1 MADRQLRDRLLAG
14 GLPGCRHDRKEACR
28 SYDQEL
34 IDQEFVDLDR
44 FRSKNGLRSLAG
56 RWIGLRWKTEGSC
69 APSFFRRSL
78 EADIMNGKPL
88 WDRWEEIDR
97 LLEMALDQPSDTRE
111 AFLTE
116 TCGGD
121 QELLNTLRELA
132 RISSE
137 TETRRPGPGP
147 ELLRAALAGLPEK
160 PVDPPERLLGTKVG
174 PYRLSRILGVGGM
187 GAVYLG
193 ERIDGAFE
201 RRVAVKVLR
210 AELDTRGVMDRF
222 RLERQILATLSHG
235 AIAQMIDGGIT
246 EDGRPAFVM
255 EYVEGVPIDRHADD
269 LCLGV
274 EERIGLIVRVAEAVE
289 YAHRHMVVHRD
300 IKPSNIL
307 VTPEGEVK
315 LLDFGTAK
323 LLEEPEPGESGLTTR
338 HRARFVTPEYAA
350 PEQLLGEAVSTQT
363 DVYALGGLLYEL
375 LTGVRPYSR
384 RGSQSVLERMIR
396 GDEPTAPSVAA
407 MTASVSSGE
416 SREGSPVGGG
426 GIAGR
431 LGSTPEGLRRR
442 LSGDLDAILLRAL
455 QTRPEA
461 RYVSVSSLRE
471 DLERHLSGHPVMAR
485 GASLPYRTR
494 RFVRRHRGLV
504 TLGAALFLIVAG
516 SAVGLAFQRAA
527 VLEQWNRAEAAA
539 EAATQKAEEARQV
552 TDFLV
557 ALFQASDPLQSR
569 GDSITVRS
577 LLERGAGRMDRDLAD
592 QPAVRAE
599 LLETLGQV
607 YENLGAFEDAVSLL
621 QRAAMLRR
629 DSLPGKPGLARS
641 LVRLADAHRL
651 GREFEASLSVYR
663 RAVEEASAT
672 GDAGTLAEARIGLGS
687 AFVLLDQVDS
697 AEAELRQGIAAVSN
711 PEGEGELMQMN
722 ALVNLAGV
730 LRRRGDM
737 DGAADIFLQ
746 VIQRQRRT
754 PRMDALAF
762 ATTLN
767 NLASLRRLQGD
778 AEKARELYQEAYDS
792 LSLTL
797 GPGHPEA
804 LLISGNLAGVL
815 SRMGRVEE
823 ALDVYRERVAAARE
837 QWPEGHWQTAR
848 ALMNLGA
855 ELVTVG
861 RAREAVDPLVEAVDL
876 AAAQIGAQH
885 SWTNVYRGWLGS
897 AAALEGKKGEAE
909 RLFDWSLE
917 GLAQYPE
924 LSKDGTVK
932 AMLRSLVE
940 VMEAQGLTEEAER
953 YRGLVD
959 LSGSSG
965 G

>member
-1 MADRQLRDRLLAG
+1 
-14 GLPGCRHDRKEACR
+14 
-28 SYDQEL
+28 
-34 IDQEFVDLDR
+34 
-44 FRSKNGLRSLAG
+44 
-56 RWIGLRWKTEGSC
+56 
-69 APSFFRRSL
+69 
-78 EADIMNGKPL
+78 MNRKPL

-97 LLEMALDQPSDTRE
+97 LLEMALDQPSEGRD
-111 AFLTE
+111 AFLME
-116 TCGGD
+116 KCGHD
-121 QELLNTLRELA
+121 QELLRTVRDLA
-132 RISSE
+132 RISTE
-137 TETRRPGPGP
+137 TETRQPGPSP
-147 ELLRAALAGLPEK
+147 ELLRAALADLPEK

-174 PYRLSRILGVGGM
+174 PYRLSQILGVGGM

-255 EYVEGVPIDRHADD
+255 EYVEGVPIDRHVDD

-274 EERIGLIVRVAEAVE
+274 DERIGLMVRVAEAVE

-307 VTPEGEVK
+307 VTPECGVK

-323 LLEEPEPGESGLTTR
+323 LMEEPASGESGLTTR

-407 MTASVSSGE
+407 ITAPVP
-416 SREGSPVGGG
+416 SRESEEGSSVEGA

-431 LGSTPEGLRRR
+431 LGTTPEGLRRR

-461 RYVSVSSLRE
+461 RYVSVASLRE

-539 EAATQKAEEARQV
+539 DAATQNAEEARQV
-552 TDFLV
+552 TEFLV

-569 GDSITVRS
+569 GDSITVRT
-577 LLERGAGRMDRDLAD
+577 LLERGARRVDRDLAE

-607 YENLGAFEDAVSLL
+607 YENLGGFEDAVSLL
-621 QRAAMLRR
+621 QRATMLRR
-629 DSLPGKPGLARS
+629 DSLPGRPGLAKS
-641 LVRLADAHRL
+641 LVRLGDAYKL

-672 GDAGTLAEARIGLGS
+672 GDARTLSEARIGLGS
-687 AFVLLDQVDS
+687 VFVMLDQVDS
-697 AEAELRQGIAAVSN
+697 AEAELRQGIAAA
-711 PEGEGELMQMN
+711 PTQGGEADLMQMN
-722 ALVNLAGV
+722 ALVSLGGV
-730 LRRRGDM
+730 LRRRGDLN
-737 DGAADIFLQ
+737 GAGDIYLQ
-746 VIQRQRRT
+746 VIQRQRGK

-762 ATTLN
+762 AMTLN
-767 NLASLRRLQGD
+767 NLASLRRLEGD
-778 AEKARELYQEAYDS
+778 SENARKLYLEAYDS
-792 LSLTL
+792 LTVTL

-804 LLISGNLAGVL
+804 LMVSGNLAGVL

-823 ALDVYRERVAAARE
+823 GLKVYRERVAAARD
-837 QWPEGHWQTAR
+837 QWPEGHWRTADV
-848 ALMNLGA
+848 LMNLGA
-855 ELVTVG
+855 ELVTQG
-861 RAREAVDPLVEAVDL
+861 RAGEAIDPLVDALDL
-876 AAAQIGAQH
+876 AIAQIGAQH
-885 SWTNVYRGWLGS
+885 SWTNVYRGWLG
-897 AAALEGKKGEAE
+897 AAAAMEGKKTEAE
-909 RLFDWSLE
+909 QLFDWSLE
-917 GLAQYPE
+917 GLAQYPG
-924 LSKDGTVK
+924 LSKDRTVK
-932 AMLRSLVE
+932 GMLRSLVE
-940 VMEAQGLTEEAER
+940 VMEAQGLTEEAGR
-953 YRGLVD
+953 YKALVD
-959 LSGSSG
+959 LSESSG
-965 G
+965 NEGVGLGTFDQVSL